1 MMQNFFTRED
11 VLAYQQKG
19 IKTIR
24 VDQMPILTDLARE
37 ALQTFGMEIVTGAA
51 APAPRG
57 PEKAAERPGPA
68 TGHPVG
74 GGYGSSAFTPDTGG
88 EVVGQKLTAPNLN
101 KPAFRDLICSD
112 KKLVGTFIG
121 TPHPVITEFVGHFGF
136 DFVCIDAEHNA
147 IHLETVQKML
157 QSLKAT
163 PTYGMVRIPT
173 LSYEN
178 VAGALDAGADALLIP
193 QIRTM
198 DDIRRLKEYSQY
210 PPIGRRGSGPSRLW
224 DYGDSITQLAAGRDM
239 NRTTNVVVQLET
251 VQAVEH
257 IDEIVQSDFIDM
269 FFIGPGD
276 LAASYGEP
284 AGSPKMLEL
293 TERMIRRIVAAGKT
307 AGYYVGTPEAARQAE
322 EWGARYLVTA
332 VNQYMVSGGRS
343 FLSQVRGGGAVAAS
357 SAY

>member
-1 MMQNFFTRED
+1 M
-11 VLAYQQKG
+11 
-19 IKTIR
+19 
-24 VDQMPILTDLARE
+24 
-37 ALQTFGMEIVTGAA
+37 
-51 APAPRG
+51 
-57 PEKAAERPGPA
+57 
-68 TGHPVG
+68 
-74 GGYGSSAFTPDTGG
+74 
-88 EVVGQKLTAPNLN
+88 
-101 KPAFRDLICSD
+101 
-112 KKLVGTFIG
+112 GTFIG

-276 LAASYGEP
+276 LSMDMGIFAQFTNPKLTDTIMLLREKTAKAGKRLGIF
-284 AGSPKMLEL
+284 AGSF
-293 TERMIRRIVAAGKT
+293 
-307 AGYYVGTPEAARQAE
+307 EAAKNWYAK
-322 EWGARYLVTA
+322 GFDMCI
-332 VNQYMVSGGRS
+332 VNSE
-343 FLSQVRGGGAVAAS
+343 LALLS
-357 SAY
+357 SAVVGELDKLRGALEEMK